1 MEPMD
6 DLIHV
11 IRQEVDLSRTIAEEL
26 RQARL
31 DNERYLDAIRERDE
45 LIKEY
50 IETIQNL
57 RAEAVGSGTSS

>member
-1 MEPMD
+1 MD

-57 RAEAVGSGTSS
+57 RSEAVGSGTAS